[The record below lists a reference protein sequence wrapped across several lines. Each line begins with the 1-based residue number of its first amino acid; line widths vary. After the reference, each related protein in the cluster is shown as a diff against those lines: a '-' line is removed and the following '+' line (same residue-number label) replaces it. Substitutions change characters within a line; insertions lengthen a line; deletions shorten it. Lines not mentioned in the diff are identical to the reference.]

1 MSQTRPRRLLFSSR
15 CVRATA
21 ALLFVAVIL
30 QSSGVARAAPVPRC
44 GGMSVVAESAGSVV
58 FRLPEQAGDTL
69 VVNPDD
75 ELLVRAEN
83 IPTSG
88 RVEISVRMPFG
99 TSITEGHEWVDMP
112 LGGSH
117 EVEIS
122 SSEFARYAR
131 GKYETEVA
139 LFNEEQFV
147 CRISFSVRFAGFGG
161 IAPAAAAGAAAA
173 SGTAAVVTAAWS
185 ASGSGLKLRLRLA
198 VRRRRGRGLRR
209 WIPAPAWRR
218 TITST
223 VMGVVTG
230 LLTTVAL
237 QQAGII
243 TLTTGSVVSGSVI
256 GGGVSFGVGLVWGSL
271 LEFLRTP
278 QEQGPTPTVN
288 T

>member
-1 MSQTRPRRLLFSSR
+1 MAPTRSRRQLFASR

-21 ALLFVAVIL
+21 ALLFITAVL
-30 QSSGVARAAPVPRC
+30 QTSGVARAAPVPRC
-44 GGMSVVAESAGSVV
+44 GGMSVVVESDSGV

-69 VVNPDD
+69 VVNPGD

-83 IPTSG
+83 IPSSG

-99 TSITEGHEWVDMP
+99 ASITHAHEWVRIP
-112 LGGSH
+112 LGEWP
-117 EVEIS
+117 EVPIP
-122 SSEFARYAR
+122 SSEFAQHAR
-131 GKYETEVA
+131 GKYDAEVA
-139 LFNEEQFV
+139 LFTKEQLL
-147 CRISFSVRFAGFGG
+147 CRVSFSVRFAGFGG

-223 VMGVVTG
+223 VMGAVTG

-237 QQAGII
+237 QQAGIT
-243 TLTTGSVVSGSVI
+243 TLTTASVVSGSVI

-278 QEQGPTPTVN
+278 QE
-288 T
+288 